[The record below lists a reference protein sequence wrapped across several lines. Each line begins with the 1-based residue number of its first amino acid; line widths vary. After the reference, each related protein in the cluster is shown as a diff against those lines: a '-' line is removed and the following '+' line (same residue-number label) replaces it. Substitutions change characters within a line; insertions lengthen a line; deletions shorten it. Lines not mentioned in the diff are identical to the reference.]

1 MRYLNNRGR
10 NQRLFVTFHGTG
22 GNLYSLYFLTEELDA
37 KAGVLS
43 FLGDKGVGVNRRY
56 FNPLVNQELDREDFT
71 HQVSRFL
78 QLWDSLEITASE
90 IVAIGYSNGANF
102 LQGILNQ
109 RPDFADQVIL
119 LHPSD
124 FQFDFTPSS
133 KPKRL
138 LVTAGSLD
146 TLVSPGASMQLVKRL
161 QSAFP
166 DTQLELLDG
175 GHGVSD
181 AEIEKVK
188 KWLNA

>member
-43 FLGDKGVGVNRRY
+43 FLGEKGVGVNRRY

-90 IVAIGYSNGANF
+90 IVAIGYSNGANL
-102 LQGILNQ
+102 LQGILSQ

-124 FQFDFTPSS
+124 FKIDFTPSS

-146 TLVSPGASMQLVKRL
+146 TLVSPGDSMQLVKRL

-181 AEIEKVK
+181 AEIETVK
-188 KWLNA
+188 KWLNT

>member
-1 MRYLNNRGR
+1 MYI
-10 NQRLFVTFHGTG
+10 FFA
-22 GNLYSLYFLTEELDA
+22 S
-37 KAGVLS
+37 
-43 FLGDKGVGVNRRY
+43 
-56 FNPLVNQELDREDFT
+56 
-71 HQVSRFL
+71 
-78 QLWDSLEITASE
+78 DSLEITASE

-102 LQGILNQ
+102 LQGILSQ

-124 FQFDFTPSS
+124 FQLDFTPSS

-166 DTQLELLDG
+166 NTQLELLDG

>member
-1 MRYLNNRGR
+1 M
-10 NQRLFVTFHGTG
+10 
-22 GNLYSLYFLTEELDA
+22 
-37 KAGVLS
+37 
-43 FLGDKGVGVNRRY
+43 
-56 FNPLVNQELDREDFT
+56 
-71 HQVSRFL
+71 L
-78 QLWDSLEITASE
+78 Q
-90 IVAIGYSNGANF
+90 AIQNINY
-102 LQGILNQ
+102 
-109 RPDFADQVIL
+109 
-119 LHPSD
+119 
-124 FQFDFTPSS
+124 
-133 KPKRL
+133 KRL

>member
-22 GNLYSLYFLTEELDA
+22 GNLYITEELDA

-102 LQGILNQ
+102 LQGILSQ

-124 FQFDFTPSS
+124 FKIDFTPSS

-166 DTQLELLDG
+166 ETQLELLDG